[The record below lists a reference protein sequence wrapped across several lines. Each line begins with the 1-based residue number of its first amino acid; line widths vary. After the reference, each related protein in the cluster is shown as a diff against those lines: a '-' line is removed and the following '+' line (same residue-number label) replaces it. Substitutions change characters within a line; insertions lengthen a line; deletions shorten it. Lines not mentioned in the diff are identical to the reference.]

1 MKRVILLLAFVV
13 LAVAGMEAQE
23 VGIRF
28 GGYDGSNVAIDGV
41 FAAGQFSRIHADV
54 SFYSGGMGIDA
65 LWDFIYKPLGE
76 EAFNWY
82 VGAGPYLGFGN
93 SDFDLGVKG
102 EIGLEYRFNF
112 PMALGI
118 DWRPGLEI
126 VDNTKFFAGGFG
138 LNVRY
143 IFGE

>member
-1 MKRVILLLAFVV
+1 MKKYFLL
-13 LAVAGMEAQE
+13 VAITALTFTGLNAQE
-23 VGIRF
+23 LGLRF
-28 GGYDGSNVAIDGV
+28 GGYDGANVAIDGV
-41 FAAGQFSRIHADV
+41 FSAGQFSRIHADV
-54 SFYSGGMGIDA
+54 SFWNGGMGIDA

-93 SDFDLGVKG
+93 SNFDLGIKG

-126 VDNTKFFAGGFG
+126 VDNTKFWGGGFG

-143 IFGE
+143 VFGE